1 MTYRSLL
8 VHLDEGLACQ
18 ERTQYA
24 IRLVTERECHLV
36 GLAPTGLINVPQSTE
51 PSARLIDYTAR
62 ARDSLRERAKQL
74 TQRFRDACDAAG
86 LTSFEALIDEADRAS
101 SLVQHAHYCDLV
113 IMSQARPD
121 SAQHGQT
128 RSLLEDVVLHG
139 ARPTLILPHAGTL
152 ARPGSSV
159 LVAWDGS
166 REAARALAD
175 ALPLL
180 HRARLVQVVC
190 WREVDGGNESTRRA
204 SLDAIHRWLAQHG
217 ISSKVYIETADRGVA
232 HAMRLR
238 AAEIRADLIVMGA
251 YGHARWLER
260 VLGGA
265 TRGMLDA
272 MNVPVLMSH

>member
-8 VHLDEGLACQ
+8 VHLDEGVACH

-24 IRLVTERECHLV
+24 IRLATERECHLV
-36 GLAPTGLINVPQSTE
+36 GVAPTGLINVPQSTE
-51 PSARLIDYTAR
+51 PSARLTDYTAR
-62 ARDSLRERAKQL
+62 ARDDLRDHAEQL
-74 TQRFRDACDAAG
+74 TQRFRNACSTAG
-86 LTSFEALIDEADRAS
+86 LTSVEVLIDEADRAS
-101 SLVQHAHYCDLV
+101 SLVHHTHYCDLV

-121 SAQHGQT
+121 SAQHGPA
-128 RSLLEDVVLHG
+128 RSLVEDVVLHG
-139 ARPTLILPHAGTL
+139 ARPTLILPHAGTF
-152 ARPGSSV
+152 ANPGSSV

-180 HRARLVQVVC
+180 HRARHVQVVC
-190 WREVDGGNESTRRA
+190 WREVDGGDESTRRA
-204 SLDAIHRWLAQHG
+204 SLDAIHRWLTRHG
-217 ISSKVYIETADRGVA
+217 ISSKVYLETADQGIA

-265 TRGMLDA
+265 TRGMLDG